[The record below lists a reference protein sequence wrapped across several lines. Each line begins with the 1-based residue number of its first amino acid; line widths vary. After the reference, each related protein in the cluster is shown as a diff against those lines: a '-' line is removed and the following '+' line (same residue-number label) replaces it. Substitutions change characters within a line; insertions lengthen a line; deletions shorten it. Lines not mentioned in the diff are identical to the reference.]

1 MLCFRKLAIQQTLT
15 FRSHDRELT
24 VRIGFIRCF
33 FQQGENIR
41 ATHTQLS
48 SFPNWSTSSVVKA
61 CRLPTLSFPF
71 ELAKHLASQWYFTLS
86 SVWVYLDVPAC
97 CKRSEHEHEAEA
109 QDDDVEERLS
119 FGTHVD
125 GMVALSPPV
134 TGHPSAQ
141 KKTQLVLYIKH
152 CDSSLIQLME
162 DISGELD
169 RMSSHKITGLPCGE
183 NTN

>member
-1 MLCFRKLAIQQTLT
+1 M
-15 FRSHDRELT
+15 
-24 VRIGFIRCF
+24 
-33 FQQGENIR
+33 
-41 ATHTQLS
+41 
-48 SFPNWSTSSVVKA
+48 
-61 CRLPTLSFPF
+61 
-71 ELAKHLASQWYFTLS
+71 
-86 SVWVYLDVPAC
+86 
-97 CKRSEHEHEAEA
+97 KRSEHEHEAEA
-109 QDDDVEERLS
+109 QDDDVEETLS

-169 RMSSHKITGLPCGE
+169 RMSKDNRSTVWRKHQLDKQPH
-183 NTN
+183 